1 MLYLHFLIDNGHK
14 ALSFKN
20 VSGCSIKFQYS
31 KNCNTTADII
41 PGIPK
46 GIPILTK
53 IINSLAPSILADSI
67 IDSGILQKNLYI
79 INTENVE
86 NIAGNIMLP

>member
-1 MLYLHFLIDNGHK
+1 MRYLRRKCK

-67 IDSGILQKNLYI
+67 IDSGILQKTLYI

-86 NIAGNIMLP
+86 NIAGNIMLQ